1 MSSTLWLPAAG
12 ARVAVVES
20 AARVSV
26 AAADEAAVRLAPAA
40 SAKAGSHFV
49 PCTNFVRLIVPP
61 VDAACD
67 ARLSIA
73 GSLLLLISCEE
84 TSPLLRQQCCCR
96 VHMGWRLKRAQVTA
110 AQCLSLI
117 HI

>member
-1 MSSTLWLPAAG
+1 MSSTLWPPAAG

-20 AARVSV
+20 AARVPV

-40 SAKAGSHFV
+40 SANAGSHFV

-67 ARLSIA
+67 ARPSIA
-73 GSLLLLISCEE
+73 GSFLLISCEE
-84 TSPLLRQQCCCR
+84 TSPLLRQQCFCR
-96 VHMGWRLKRAQVTA
+96 VDMGWRPNRAQGNA
-110 AQCLSLI
+110 AQ
-117 HI
+117 